1 MYKRI
6 AGCSGAL
13 REKPDF
19 PVSVADCVLAPL
31 LTPSVRGL
39 LPSTSAATF
48 YSIFS
53 VIILFL
59 TRHQLRHS
67 NILALT
73 KSRLSRGSWGR
84 GGGGGGVTLMP
95 DSG

>member
-19 PVSVADCVLAPL
+19 HVSVADCVLAPL

-53 VIILFL
+53 VIILFFDKASVEAFQHL
-59 TRHQLRHS
+59 GTDKVPS
-67 NILALT
+67 
-73 KSRLSRGSWGR
+73 
-84 GGGGGGVTLMP
+84 V
-95 DSG
+95 